1 MGHTARFR
9 LLSGSFVQRFFA
21 FFPMST
27 APIRSALL
35 AYGMSG
41 KLFQAPFLAAHPGFD
56 LQAVVERTERRMH
69 LDYPDIQ
76 SYSDME
82 QLLADPTLELV
93 VVNTPNDTHFDL
105 ARRAL
110 LAGKHVLLEKPV
122 STSVAQLEELLALAQ
137 QTGRHLLA
145 YQNRRWDSDFGAVA
159 RVVQSGQLGQLI
171 EVHLRFD
178 RYKPSLNVKKFK
190 EEPQPG
196 SGLLYDLGPHLLD
209 QAICLFGQPLS
220 AHKTVG
226 NYRPSTQVD
235 DFFSIHL
242 RYPAGLNVWV
252 SSSLLV
258 ADPGAAYVLHGTHG
272 SYQKART
279 DNQEAQLL
287 QGLSPLAPSY
297 GHEKPGQEGR
307 LTLAAADG
315 TLATSAQLAAPGNYL
330 SLFDAVFQTIRHNT
344 PYPITANDLRW
355 QNALLEQAAD
365 AG

>member
-1 MGHTARFR
+1 
-9 LLSGSFVQRFFA
+9 
-21 FFPMST
+21 MST
-27 APIRSALL
+27 APIRTALL

-56 LQAVVERTERRMH
+56 LLGGLERTERRMP
-69 LDYPDIQ
+69 LDYPGIR
-76 SYSDME
+76 SYPAVE
-82 QLLADPTLELV
+82 QLLADPAPELV

-105 ARRAL
+105 AGRAL
-110 LAGKHVLLEKPV
+110 RAGKHVLLEKPV
-122 STSVAQLEELLALAQ
+122 ATSLAQLEELLALAQ
-137 QTGRHLLA
+137 QIDRHLLA

-159 RVVQSGQLGQLI
+159 RVVRSGQLGQLI

-178 RYKPSLNVKKFK
+178 RYKPGLNVKKFK
-190 EEPQPG
+190 EEPRPG

-209 QAICLFGQPLS
+209 QAISLFGQPLS

-226 NYRPSTQVD
+226 KHRPTTQVD
-235 DFFSIHL
+235 DFFSLHL

-258 ADPGAAYVLHGTHG
+258 AAPGPAYVLHGTQG

-287 QGLSPLAPSY
+287 QGVSPLAPGY
-297 GHEKPGQEGR
+297 GYENPGQEGR
-307 LTLAAADG
+307 LTLASADG
-315 TLATSAQLAAPGNYL
+315 SLATTADAAASGNYL
-330 SLFDAVFQTIRHNT
+330 GLFDAVFQTIRHHV
-344 PYPITANDLRW
+344 PYPVSADELRW

-365 AG
+365 A